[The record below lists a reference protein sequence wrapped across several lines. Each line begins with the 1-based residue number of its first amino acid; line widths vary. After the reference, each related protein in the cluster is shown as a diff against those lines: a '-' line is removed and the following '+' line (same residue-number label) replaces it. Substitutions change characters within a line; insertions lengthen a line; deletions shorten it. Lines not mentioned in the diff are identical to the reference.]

1 MKITVNCPHCE
12 APLELE
18 RPAGPVEASC
28 PACTN
33 SLTIDPARIP
43 ESPIAPSAHRS
54 KKGKNSVSGWV
65 IAGYIFAVLGGWL
78 GIAIA
83 VGILMGDK
91 KDKKHGIAMLV
102 ISIFSQALW
111 KSAMK

>member
-1 MKITVNCPHCE
+1 MPRLHQFIN
-12 APLELE
+12 
-18 RPAGPVEASC
+18 
-28 PACTN
+28 
-33 SLTIDPARIP
+33 IDPARIP
-43 ESPIAPSAHRS
+43 ESPIAPTAHRS
-54 KKGKNSVSGWV
+54 KKGKNTVSGWV

-83 VGILMGDK
+83 VGILTGDK
-91 KDKKHGIAMLV
+91 KDKKHGIAILV